1 MPCALLLALA
11 LLPAVTWADFAAAVA
26 DFEAA
31 RYSSAHEEFERL
43 AALGDGPSQFNLGAM
58 YLKGQG
64 VERNPGLAVGLLQ
77 AAARNGYEK
86 LTPDKLAAMAA
97 ALGPED
103 RLAAQHALEQY
114 GPEAL
119 LRTSLPKGRST
130 GTCRSYVPAH
140 VIRRKKSTALLQEGR
155 ENTLIV
161 GSVIVGV
168 DGLARDPEVLFVST
182 RNEFLAERSRRGLD
196 QLFLGARYSPSMVDG
211 HPVAQRMAVTLRSEI
226 IGDNADWTQ
235 QMLGHAL
242 TKARAGDPQ
251 GQYAIGIVATTQ
263 HLNEVPNVLGE
274 ALLLKA
280 AQGGY
285 GPAQYEIGRKL
296 LDLEACADIPR
307 GLMWLRAA
315 AHEHSGPAQIAVAE
329 QLLRGEPSPE
339 QVEEATQWLHVA
351 LESNDGFALRHAVGL
366 LATHPK
372 LAPADARL
380 LVASAQHLL
389 ASEAIREPQTLE
401 AAAAA
406 FAAAGQYGSAVD
418 RQQTALKI
426 ARSYAWNTKAVEERL
441 ASYRATQPWRGEL
454 FAVPPRDTPA
464 PDAD

>member
-1 MPCALLLALA
+1 MPRALFLAIALVPTLA
-11 LLPAVTWADFAAAVA
+11 RADFAAAVA
-26 DFEAA
+26 DFEAG
-31 RYSSAHEEFERL
+31 RYSSAQEEFERL

-64 VERNPGLAVGLLQ
+64 VEKNPGLAVGLLQ

-86 LTPDKLAAMAA
+86 LTPEKLAAMAA
-97 ALGPED
+97 TLGPED
-103 RLAAQHALEQY
+103 RRAAQHALEQY

-119 LRTSLPKGRST
+119 LRTILPKGRST
-130 GTCRSYVPAH
+130 GTCRSYVPAR
-140 VIRRKKSTALLQEGR
+140 VLRRRKTTGLLQEGR

-182 RNEFLAERSRRGLD
+182 KNDFLADRSRRGLD

-263 HLNEVPNVLGE
+263 HLREVPEALGE

-285 GPAQYEIGRKL
+285 GPAQYDIGRRM
-296 LDLEACADIPR
+296 LDPEVCADVPR

-339 QVEEATQWLHVA
+339 QIAEASQWLHVA
-351 LESNDGFALRHAVGL
+351 IESNDGFTLRHAVGM

-372 LAPADARL
+372 LAPADAK
-380 LVASAQHLL
+380 LL
-389 ASEAIREPQTLE
+389 ASSAERLLAAEAVREPLTLE

-406 FAAAGQYGSAVD
+406 FAAAGQYGLAVD
-418 RQQTALKI
+418 RQQAALKI
-426 ARSYAWNTKAVEERL
+426 ARAYAWNTKATEERL
-441 ASYRATQPWRGEL
+441 ASYLATRPWRGEL
-454 FAVPPRDTPA
+454 FSVPPRDTPA